1 MVDTNKILGQVIND
15 RYRVLELIGKGG
27 SGHVYKAVNVENN
40 ELVALKIL
48 KISADSPE
56 SVIRFEKEVAVSARL
71 TNPHSIKL
79 FEFGRTVEGY
89 LLIAMEFLDGTPL
102 STLIEKEA
110 PLSPKR
116 AASIVIQT
124 LEALAEAHRLGIVHR
139 DLKPDNIFILDQ
151 GGDDFVKVLDFG
163 IAKFLHEDTVG
174 DTLSRD
180 GFIFGTPLYI
190 SPEQALGWQV
200 SPASDVYSLGVVF
213 FEMLAGFPPFS
224 AETPIG
230 LGMKHIYEP
239 PPIDR
244 LKVDGTSYGGIRHLL
259 TMMLEKRPERRPANA
274 GTALALFA
282 ALEEI
287 TETPFPVIAS
297 RVQPQVGGT
306 FGHPTVKARPVPE
319 DEILASPASE
329 QSSAAQ
335 TEAQPEP
342 IASAP
347 ESTESLGAA
356 VTPRGVQMSESQEE
370 SGGKKK
376 RKRKKK
382 KKGGSGGE
390 QTAQGSAWEMKPAD
404 LLGADVSAEFTGE
417 LTEESAEY
425 TGELDGDGGAEEAGA
440 APSKPSSS
448 PAPSSAAATPA
459 PAAGL
464 EAAPTPRASAPFGS
478 PGYERRKSEGGQ
490 PVLPKI
496 TPADTSGRIDIKSAM
511 ADFALP
517 GAPPSPAPSAEDDY
531 DAEDSDPGTVS
542 HSAPSGVGVFAWI
555 VLVFGLALVAFVL
568 YALFVKTPRSPQTD
582 GVLAPPAVHLSVQT
596 LIDS

>member
-27 SGHVYKAVNVENN
+27 SGHVYKAVNVESD

-48 KISADSPE
+48 SVSADSPE
-56 SVIRFEKEVAVSARL
+56 SLIRFEKEVAVSARL
-71 TNPHSIKL
+71 SNPHSIKL

-102 STLIEKEA
+102 SQLIEQEA

-139 DLKPDNIFILDQ
+139 DLKPDNIFVLDR
-151 GGDDFVKVLDFG
+151 GGEDFVKVLDFG
-163 IAKFLHEDTVG
+163 IAKFLYEDTVG

-244 LKVDGTSYGGIRHLL
+244 LKVESGSYGGVRHLL
-259 TMMLEKRPERRPANA
+259 AMMLEKRPERRPSNA
-274 GTALALFA
+274 GTALALFS

-287 TETPFPVIAS
+287 TETPFPVVAS
-297 RVQPQVGGT
+297 RMQPQVDGT

-319 DEILASPASE
+319 GETDTPSTEKDSD
-329 QSSAAQ
+329 SAAAA
-335 TEAQPEP
+335 EVKLEP
-342 IASAP
+342 IASARERTENLGTSRAP
-347 ESTESLGAA
+347 EGI
-356 VTPRGVQMSESQEE
+356 PMSESQDM

-382 KKGGSGGE
+382 KKGGAAE
-390 QTAQGSAWEMKPAD
+390 QAPTKSAWDISPAD
-404 LLGADVSAEFTGE
+404 LVANEASEELSAEFTEDSAEFTGE
-417 LTEESAEY
+417 LDPDSADID
-425 TGELDGDGGAEEAGA
+425 LPAEPAPQARPPQPEPPVRPAPPPPG
-440 APSKPSSS
+440 APS
-448 PAPSSAAATPA
+448 
-459 PAAGL
+459 L
-464 EAAPTPRASAPFGS
+464 D
-478 PGYERRKSEGGQ
+478 RRKSDRGPQ
-490 PVLPKI
+490 ALPYI
-496 TPADTSGRIDIKSAM
+496 TPADTSGRIDVKAVL
-511 ADFALP
+511 ADFSLP
-517 GAPPSPAPSAEDDY
+517 GAGGSPPPVEPEPEDYSDDVDGDTLSRAAPR
-531 DAEDSDPGTVS
+531 
-542 HSAPSGVGVFAWI
+542 GVGVFAWI
-555 VLVFGLALVAFVL
+555 VLLFGLVLVAFVL
-568 YALFVKTPRSPQTD
+568 YALFARTSAAPEANDLLPTVHETAQTLVVKTLTE
-582 GVLAPPAVHLSVQT
+582 
-596 LIDS
+596 